1 MWRRIS
7 QFAAAL
13 ALNPFLANLVRGRI
27 YQGALKS
34 VCVPGLNCYS
44 CPAALGACPVGSLQ
58 VTLSS
63 VRGWLSGAVAGAA
76 AAASLYVAG
85 VILLVGAVGGR
96 LACGWIC
103 PFGLLQE
110 LLFTRR
116 RAMRGV
122 RLPAGARYVKYAM
135 LVVLVVGAPLVM
147 PYPSSPNFCK
157 FVCPAGLIEAGAPL
171 VGYDIFAGRG
181 AFVLGWL
188 FAWKAGL
195 AVVILAGILFTSRF
209 FCRAIC
215 PLGAAWGLFN
225 RISLV
230 AIDVDR
236 SKCTRCGF
244 CRTVCPVDIL
254 IYEDAGS
261 AECVRCFKCTR
272 CPESAVKV
280 VLRGRRRNTMA
291 SEALAGDGN
300 IEVNQA
306 E

>member
-13 ALNPFLANLVRGRI
+13 ALNPFLANLVSGRI
-27 YQGALKS
+27 YQGGLKA

-44 CPAALGACPVGSLQ
+44 CPAAFGACPIGSLQ

-63 VRGWLSGAVAGAA
+63 VGGWLSGAVAGAI

-85 VILLVGAVGGR
+85 VILLAGALGGR

-116 RAMRGV
+116 RATRGV

-135 LVVLVVGAPLVM
+135 LGVLVVALPLVL

-157 FVCPAGLIEAGAPL
+157 FVCPAGTIEAGAPL
-171 VGYDIFAGRG
+171 VGYDIAAGRG
-181 AFVLGWL
+181 AFELGWL
-188 FAWKAGL
+188 FVWKVSL
-195 AVVILAGILFTSRF
+195 SVVILVGVLFISRL
-209 FCRAIC
+209 FCRVLC

-230 AIDVDR
+230 AIEVDR
-236 SKCTRCGF
+236 SRCTRCGF
-244 CRTVCPVDIL
+244 CRTVCPVDIY

-261 AECVRCFKCTR
+261 AECVRCFNCTR

-280 VLRGRRRNTMA
+280 VLRGARGNSVA
-291 SEALAGDGN
+291 SRALEGDGN
-300 IEVNQA
+300 I
-306 E
+306 